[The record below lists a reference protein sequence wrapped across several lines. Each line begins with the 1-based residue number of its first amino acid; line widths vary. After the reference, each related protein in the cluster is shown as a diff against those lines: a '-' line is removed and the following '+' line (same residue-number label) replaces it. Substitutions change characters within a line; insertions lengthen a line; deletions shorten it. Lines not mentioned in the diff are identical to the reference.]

1 MTFVIPTQG
10 NVVVKSVE
18 VPLGKLF
25 VDFARTSSRAIN
37 RYTQIQP
44 VPKTSGL
51 YTRMTIE
58 EAGRVL
64 YPDGRNFE
72 WFDGSPA
79 PTGADGLESFEM
91 EPFYTKR
98 RAFAIRLGD
107 LTIDMADWKLMEQNM
122 RIKAQQAMTLR
133 TQLAVTALTTSAN
146 YANYAGDTSHVMDVT
161 TIAGASGSWADS
173 TTARGDIQRSIE
185 TACEQILDDTLNGVN
200 LDDLVLV
207 ISSALAAAL
216 TRSQEI
222 KDYIKGSPDAFA
234 QVRGELPGGNVH
246 YGLPAKL
253 FGVPVVVEATRKVTN
268 KKGAAPAPFR
278 RFAGG
283 HALHRRPPG
292 QPGVNHHGAELL
304 HLRDLR
310 ARGDDRRAD
319 PRSHRSADLRPRRG
333 KPRALRRGPGQ
344 RRALPE
350 RDVKTASR
358 ARERE
363 AFPCSLPVPPRQAM
377 KRA

>member
-1 MTFVIPTQG
+1 MTYVIPTQG

-18 VPLGKLF
+18 ASGKLF
-25 VDFARTSSRAIN
+25 VDYARDLKNWAIN
-37 RYTQIQP
+37 KYVQIQP

-58 EAGRVL
+58 EAGRIL

-72 WFDGSPA
+72 WFDASPA

-107 LTIDMADWKLMEQNM
+107 LTVDMADWQVLEQNM
-122 RIKAQQAMTLR
+122 RIKAQQAMTMR
-133 TQLAVTALTTSAN
+133 TQLAVTTLTTSTN
-146 YANYAGDTSHVMDVT
+146 YANYTGDTSHVMDVT
-161 TIAGASGSWADS
+161 QIPGASGSWADS

-222 KDYIKGSPDAFA
+222 KDYIKGSPDSLA
-234 QVRGELPGGNVH
+234 QIRGELPGGNVH
-246 YGLPAKL
+246 YGLPGKL
-253 FGVPVVVEATRKVTN
+253 WGVPVIVEATRKVTN
-268 KKGAAPAPFR
+268 KKGATRLVSQILPAATPFIVARPGSLESTATGPNFATCVLFAHEEMTVEQIRIPIDRLTYGRVVENLAPYLVAPAS
-278 RFAGG
+278 
-283 HALHRRPPG
+283 
-292 QPGVNHHGAELL
+292 GVLFQN
-304 HLRDLR
+304 
-310 ARGDDRRAD
+310 
-319 PRSHRSADLRPRRG
+319 
-333 KPRALRRGPGQ
+333 
-344 RRALPE
+344 
-350 RDVKTASR
+350 
-358 ARERE
+358 
-363 AFPCSLPVPPRQAM
+363 AM
-377 KRA
+377 